1 MASSSNTPLRHLSST
16 CRDKLVLMH
25 EFRAIARYIAEN
37 YPSATKIVEVGV
49 GKVPDVAIELQRLLP
64 ACEVVVTDV
73 AEPPELSGRVKFVRD
88 NITEPNLSVYEGATL
103 VYAVRPPPELQPY
116 LLEVVREVG
125 ADLLIKPLAGE
136 SMSLRGGKLIN
147 YRGVA
152 FYAFRGKG

>member
-1 MASSSNTPLRHLSST
+1 
-16 CRDKLVLMH
+16 MH
-25 EFRAIARYIAEN
+25 EFRAIAGYIAEN

-73 AEPPELSGRVKFVRD
+73 VEPPELSGRVKFVRD
-88 NITEPNLSVYEGATL
+88 DITEPNLSVYEGATL
-103 VYAVRPPPELQPY
+103 IYAVRPPPELQPH
-116 LLEVVREVG
+116 LLEVARDAG

-136 SMSLRGGKLIN
+136 SMPLRGGRLIN
-147 YRGVA
+147 YQGVA